1 MLKVKKSLAAAVL
14 CAVASVGF
22 VVGASAEEVDS
33 EKVMEHQLKGIIVEG
48 DADVLPGG
56 FASTKSTMGILGDKN
71 VMDTPFSQVNIT
83 QKNY

>member
-1 MLKVKKSLAAAVL
+1 MLKVKKSLAASVL

-48 DADVLPGG
+48 GC
-56 FASTKSTMGILGDKN
+56 
-71 VMDTPFSQVNIT
+71 
-83 QKNY
+83 